1 MSVKSLLTVTIEA
14 TLVGLLMIVI
24 AKFIKDYVL
33 QYIPINLSITRNK
46 NIELLF
52 ISGFLF
58 HILFEYSGINLW
70 YAKEYCKLI

>member
-1 MSVKSLLTVTIEA
+1 MSVKSLLTVTFEA

-24 AKFIKDYVL
+24 AKCIKDY
-33 QYIPINLSITRNK
+33 IPSIIGNK

>member
-1 MSVKSLLTVTIEA
+1 MSSKSLLTVTIEA
-14 TLVGLLMIVI
+14 TVVGLLIIIITKIV
-24 AKFIKDYVL
+24 KDYL
-33 QYIPINLSITRNK
+33 LMYIPNFTGNK

-70 YAKEYCKLI
+70 YAKEYIKLI

>member
-1 MSVKSLLTVTIEA
+1 MSVKSLLTVTFEA
-14 TLVGLLMIVI
+14 TIVGLLIIVI
-24 AKFIKDYVL
+24 AKFIKDYIL
-33 QYIPINLSITRNK
+33 NYIPIVTGNK

-58 HILFEYSGINLW
+58 HIIFEYSGINLW

>member
-1 MSVKSLLTVTIEA
+1 MSIKPVLNVIIEA
-14 TLVGLLMIVI
+14 TVVGLLMIIIV
-24 AKFIKDYVL
+24 KLVKDYIL
-33 QYIPINLSITRNK
+33 KYIPGITKDK

-58 HILFEYSGINLW
+58 HILFEYMNINLW